1 MIKNASNEI
10 IVDKFD
16 VVILGDYEENEQLF
30 AKAFPFKHKFINR
43 FDLVLRDKIKFP
55 KDFMNFE
62 YPEIIDKIINLDIL
76 IITYSLSNK
85 LSIDYLKKFYYLYY
99 NKFEEKD
106 KPKKII
112 MIEFGCNS
120 ISKNEDYENTETSPL
135 DEIQKL
141 YNGYHYYHKDS
152 EEKLLEIFQ
161 KCVLDLKLIYGF
173 CENYRYYDD
182 IKIVENNK
190 VDIFILLY
198 GNKEIENTFLQMLL
212 ESKCNFQHNKFL
224 DNFHELKYSKTINNN
239 NYNFI
244 IRLNMMDKENCF
256 NSIASIL
263 LYDINN
269 EESFNETRSIV
280 KEYITTNGP
289 RCQQI
294 FNIISIN
301 TTPNIISEFENN
313 EEIQRGK
320 YLSYE
325 MGATFSVLN
334 TNSKNIGDEIKVKID
349 NILDKILEN
358 INHTKNEK
366 YLGEIEKKQTSEKI
380 DYNDFEFLKKIDSP
394 SIYINELNNNISN
407 KFKNNHD
414 FLFNICPTCY
424 EHLNIHI
431 NDISNIITIYCDQCK
446 GEPKGLDSEQFNKY
460 KKSNSKLVR
469 CQHCQN
475 ILNYDFATKKLFC
488 ECKVDSK
495 KHRKSKSG
503 KRNCVTNFVI
513 PCFLKDS
520 YCVVH
525 KKFNKYYAK
534 YSKKGFCE
542 DCKGERENKYFIN
555 IFKENII
562 NDLIKQKKAE
572 LNKELEFITSLQNKF
587 NECINSLLSKFE
599 KLIEKKIKMHVIK
612 SDLIN
617 NLEIIKN
624 NCTIISNVT
633 SLKFD
638 IGDKF
643 SYNESDSTE
652 NKIKNIYDYLN
663 CHLDVDNLYFV
674 KKNDIKKASH
684 MGPFNNLIIKE
695 KDIKITDICGLNKNK
710 YVCVSFNDGQ
720 AKIFDSK
727 MYEKNSYPKCIIKE
741 FLPKQGINSMYVSD
755 KNNIWKIKSTNNNEL
770 IYLNGFEELKIIQM
784 NKNYDSYNRLYTIK
798 DECCQ
803 IYSSMDYNYNNI
815 MLFDS
820 YNMIKTINFN
830 NKENNEVITDLN
842 DVTDFL
848 IPDDKFPVDIRKV
861 NDNIISFTLVNFNGI
876 MPRITENKNEMT
888 LMDEQDLGRPTLK
901 WNDFYSMKD
910 VEYINDYKLEES
922 TRETI
927 SKINEN
933 DKEFYLKIIYLDN
946 CEEFNEENTTKD
958 EFNVKIKKEFMFEK
972 NYSLLGCISNE
983 DNLLL
988 LNYLDDN
995 SNHKLDNI
1003 LYIFDFNICQFV
1015 NAFRYHS
1022 ESIQPLLFAELNN
1035 NYLYDKKE
1043 FIICDKDLSAIQ
1055 YCYEKGYSKKIYYI
1069 NSSIAEDNNSNDKR
1083 AIKVL
1088 CLDNLIIILCN
1099 NSEYYILTK

>member
-1 MIKNASNEI
+1 MNKNASNDI

-16 VVILGDYEENEQLF
+16 VVILGDYEENEELF
-30 AKAFPFKHKFINR
+30 AKIFRFKHKFINR
-43 FDLVLRDKIKFP
+43 FDLVLREKIKFP
-55 KDFMNFE
+55 NDFMNFE
-62 YPEIIDKIINLDIL
+62 HPEIIDKIINSDIL

-85 LSIDYLKKFYYLYY
+85 LSIDYLKRFYYLYY

-112 MIEFGCNS
+112 MIEFGNNS
-120 ISKNEDYENTETSPL
+120 ISKNEGYENNEASPL

-141 YNGYHYYHKDS
+141 FNGYHYYYKDS
-152 EEKLLEIFQ
+152 EDKLLEIFQ
-161 KCVLDLKLIYGF
+161 KCVLDLKVIYGF
-173 CENYRYYDD
+173 SENYTYYDD
-182 IKIVENNK
+182 IKIDENKSIN
-190 VDIFILLY
+190 IFILLY
-198 GNKEIENTFLQMLL
+198 GNKELENTFLQNLL
-212 ESKCNFQHNKFL
+212 QSKCNFEYQKFL
-224 DNFHELKYSKTINNN
+224 NNFYELTYSKVIGNN

-244 IRLNMMDKENCF
+244 IRLNMMDKENFF
-256 NSIASIL
+256 NSISSII

-269 EESFNETRSIV
+269 EESFNEIRNIV

-289 RCQQI
+289 RYQQI
-294 FNIISIN
+294 FNIISLN
-301 TTPNIISEFENN
+301 TTSKIISESENDDKV
-313 EEIQRGK
+313 QKGK
-320 YLSYE
+320 NLSYE

-334 TNSKNIGDEIKVKID
+334 INGKTINDEIKEKID

-366 YLGEIEKKQTSEKI
+366 YLNEIEKKQTSERM
-380 DYNDFEFLKKIDSP
+380 DSNDFEFLKKNDSP
-394 SIYINELNNNISN
+394 SIYINEINNNINN

-414 FLFNICPTCY
+414 FLFNICSTCY
-424 EHLNIHI
+424 EHLDIHI
-431 NDISNIITIYCDQCK
+431 NDTSNIITIYCNQCK
-446 GEPKGLDSEQFNKY
+446 SEPIGLDSDQFNKY
-460 KKSNSKLVR
+460 KKSNSKLF
-469 CQHCQN
+469 HCQN
-475 ILNYDFATKKLFC
+475 CHNIFNYDFATKKLFC
-488 ECKVDSK
+488 DCKVDSK

-503 KRNCVTNFVI
+503 KRNSSTNFVI
-513 PCFLKDS
+513 PCFLKDT
-520 YCVVH
+520 YCDIH

-542 DCKGERENKYFIN
+542 DCKGERENKYFVR
-555 IFKENII
+555 IFKENKV

-612 SDLIN
+612 SELIN

-624 NCTIISNVT
+624 NYTIISNIA

-638 IGDKF
+638 LGDKF
-643 SYNESDSTE
+643 SYNDSDSTE

-663 CHLDVDNLYFV
+663 CHFDVDNLYFG
-674 KKNDIKKASH
+674 KENNIKKASH
-684 MGPFNNLIIKE
+684 KGPFNNLIIKE

-710 YVCVSFNDGQ
+710 YICVSFNDGQ
-720 AKIFDSK
+720 AKIFGSK
-727 MYEKNSYPKCIIKE
+727 IYEKNSYPKCIIKE

-755 KNNIWKIKSTNNNEL
+755 KNNIWKKKSTNNNEL

-784 NKNYDSYNRLYTIK
+784 NENYDSYNRLYTIK

-815 MLFDS
+815 IIFDS

-830 NKENNEVITDLN
+830 KKKNNEVITDLN
-842 DVTDFL
+842 EITNFL
-848 IPDDKFPVDIRKV
+848 IQEYKLPVDIRKV
-861 NDNIISFTLVNFNGI
+861 NDNIISLTLVNYNWI

-888 LMDEQDLGRPTLK
+888 LMDDSILERPTLK
-901 WNDFYSMKD
+901 WNEFCSLKD
-910 VEYINDYKLEES
+910 AECFNDYKLEES

-933 DKEFYLKIIYLDN
+933 DIEFYVKIIYLDN

-958 EFNVKIKKEFMFEK
+958 EFNAKIKKEFMFDK
-972 NYSLLGCISNE
+972 NYSLLGCISDE

-995 SNHKLDNI
+995 SNQKMDNI

-1022 ESIQPLLFAELNN
+1022 ESIQPLLFAQLNN
-1035 NYLYDKKE
+1035 NYLNDKKE
-1043 FIICDKDLSAIQ
+1043 FIICDKDLSVIQ
-1055 YCYEKGYSKKIYYI
+1055 YCYEKEYRNKIYYI
-1069 NSSIAEDNNSNDKR
+1069 NSSIAEDNNSDKR
-1083 AIKVL
+1083 AIKIL
-1088 CLDNLIIILCN
+1088 GLDNLIIILCH
-1099 NSEYYILTK
+1099 NSEYYALTK